1 MGYSIDVYDHDFEE
15 EVLAKSRDIPVIVD
29 FFATWCGPCQML
41 KPMLEKV
48 AQEYDCVVAKV
59 DTEQNQF
66 LSQAYRIEGIPD
78 VRIFCNGEIV
88 DGFVGVLPEPQ
99 LQELLAKCGI
109 RSRLDDEFAAVRQA
123 MDSGDRDRAENL
135 IARLLEA
142 YPDNRNVL
150 IEAARW
156 LVRLDRLDRAEQLLA
171 PIGRDEK
178 ADYARANAIRALIGF
193 KQECA
198 NPTGDSELDR
208 LFSEAACHAVE
219 GNYEAALKHFI
230 DIVGKDRGY
239 KNDGARKAAIAIFD
253 LLGDSNPLTAT
264 YRKQLM
270 LAMY

>member
-156 LVRLDRLDRAEQLLA
+156 LVRLDRLDRAEQLLPPSDGTKKLTTLA
-171 PIGRDEK
+171 PTPSERSSDSNKNAPTPPGTASWIACSPKPPVMRS
-178 ADYARANAIRALIGF
+178 RAITKPPSNTLSTLWAKI
-193 KQECA
+193 
-198 NPTGDSELDR
+198 
-208 LFSEAACHAVE
+208 
-219 GNYEAALKHFI
+219 
-230 DIVGKDRGY
+230 
-239 KNDGARKAAIAIFD
+239 AAIKTTEPEKRRSPFSTSWAIPTPSPPPTA
-253 LLGDSNPLTAT
+253 SN
-264 YRKQLM
+264 
-270 LAMY
+270 